1 MTEQE
6 IEFVTPYIEYILKI
20 GRRGDTSHLTDSI
33 DIKVCEIADMKI
45 DISDTVAIE
54 NIKEEINKFSDIHKF
69 GLLIRMLFSNTNNNL
84 DCNEPYRTII
94 RSFLLGDMRNIID
107 LYVKSLNNYLLYH
120 NKIEKAYYA
129 KLAA

>member
-6 IEFVTPYIEYILKI
+6 IEFITPYIEYILKI
-20 GRRGDTSHLTDSI
+20 GKYGDTSHLTDSI
-33 DIKVCEIADMKI
+33 DIKVCELANKQI

-69 GLLIRMLFSNTNNNL
+69 GLLIRMLVSNVNNNL
-84 DCNEPYRTII
+84 VCNEPYRTII
-94 RSFLLGDMRNIID
+94 RSFLLEDMRNIVD
-107 LYVKSLNNYLLYH
+107 LYVKSLENYNLYH
-120 NKIEKAYYA
+120 GKIEKAYYA

>member
-1 MTEQE
+1 MTQQE
-6 IEFVTPYIEYILKI
+6 IEFITPYIEYMLKI

-94 RSFLLGDMRNIID
+94 RSFLLVDMRNILD
-107 LYVKSLNNYLLYH
+107 LYKKSLENYPLYH
-120 NKIEKAYYA
+120 GKIEKAYYA